1 MDNKKREKE
10 LKELSHIIVEALSG
24 NQEVVSH
31 LNDLK
36 ERKVIDSSTLLG
48 LALKIND
55 LLEISGTAFAQKD
68 KNNARRERKTEAH
81 ASDTTATA
89 ETVCELKTMVDGK
102 ELTASEREF
111 QRWAMENFDE
121 KKWLRKIGVIW

>member
-10 LKELSHIIVEALSG
+10 LKELSQIIVDALTS
-24 NQEVVSH
+24 NKEVINH

-68 KNNARRERKTEAH
+68 KSISRREGKTRI
-81 ASDTTATA
+81 SSGDKVVTG
-89 ETVCELKTMVDGK
+89 ETSCDLKTLIDGR
-102 ELTASEREF
+102 ELTPSEREF
-111 QRWAMENFDE
+111 ERWAMEKFDE
-121 KKWLRKIGVIW
+121 KKWLRKAGIIW

>member
-10 LKELSHIIVEALSG
+10 LKELSHIIVDALS
-24 NQEVVSH
+24 NNREVVSH

-48 LALKIND
+48 LALKVCD
-55 LLEISGTAFAQKD
+55 LLNIPGAAFAQEDINISGRKRETGISSDD
-68 KNNARRERKTEAH
+68 KAGADETARQ
-81 ASDTTATA
+81 
-89 ETVCELKTMVDGK
+89 LKAVVDGK
-102 ELTASEREF
+102 ELTPSQRQF

-121 KKWLRKIGVIW
+121 KKWLSKIGVIW